1 MENSKLRILVA
12 DDDDLLRSLAMDIL
26 SAKYEVMEAL
36 DGQDAWEKVKAYK
49 PHLVVTD
56 LMMPRMHGYEL
67 CALLKGPDGIPGI
80 KVIVTSSKSFPAD
93 KDLAVKAGADIYI
106 VKPYSPDDLIA
117 CADKLLSGSAAP
129 AAVPA
134 APQAAAVGVVKKTA
148 PADAAAA
155 GLPQPV
161 KVRFWGTRGSC
172 PVAGPSTVRY
182 GGNTSCIEVRSG
194 DLLIIFECGTG
205 IRGLG
210 SSLMKEFAGRP
221 IEGHIFVSH
230 THWDHL
236 QGFPFFVPLYSPK
249 NAFNIYSVHGAHGS
263 LQSIFS
269 GSMAA
274 DYFPIPL
281 AGMAGKLRFIE
292 MTRTADLGTAKVS
305 FCHLNH
311 PGLCIG
317 FRVETQGRTITYLG
331 DHEAFGRLSGDNEM
345 SRRQDADILSF
356 ARGSDLLIREAQYT
370 EEEYAQKK
378 GWGHSTFDDVVRFGA
393 ASGAKRLVLFHHDPE
408 HTDEMMDGY
417 TDYCRGLAAKA
428 GSNMDCSAAAEGTCI
443 EL

>member
-1 MENSKLRILVA
+1 MENALPRAMVA
-12 DDDDLLRSLAMDIL
+12 DDDELLRGLAADIL
-26 SAKYEVMEAL
+26 FGKYEVMQAV
-36 DGQDAWEKVKAYK
+36 DGQDGWEKAQAFK
-49 PHLVVTD
+49 PALAVID

-67 CALLKGPDGIPGI
+67 CALLKGPGGIPGI

-93 KDLAVKAGADIYI
+93 KDLAIKAGADAYL
-106 VKPYSPDDLIA
+106 VKPYDAEALLA
-117 CADKLLSGSAAP
+117 VAAKLLSGSAPAAAP
-129 AAVPA
+129 AAAPKAEPA
-134 APQAAAVGVVKKTA
+134 GVLKKTA
-148 PADAAAA
+148 PLDQASP

-172 PVAGPSTVRY
+172 PVAGPKTVRY
-182 GGNTSCIEVRSG
+182 GGNTACIELRAG
-194 DLLIIFECGTG
+194 ELLIIFECGTG
-205 IRGLG
+205 IRELG

-230 THWDHL
+230 THWDHI

-281 AGMAGKLRFIE
+281 AGMAGRLRFIE
-292 MTRTADLGTAKVS
+292 MTRPADLGTAKVS

-331 DHEAFGRLSGDNEM
+331 DHEGFGRLSGDNEM
-345 SRRQDADILSF
+345 SRRQDADILEF

-370 EEEYAQKK
+370 EEEYALRKS
-378 GWGHSTFDDVVRFGA
+378 WGHSTFDDVVRFGA
-393 ASGAKRLVLFHHDPE
+393 ASGAKRLVLFHHDPD
-408 HTDEMMDGY
+408 HSDELMDKY
-417 TDYCRGLAAKA
+417 SAYCRDLAAKA
-428 GSNMDCSAAAEGTCI
+428 GSAMECSAASEGTCI